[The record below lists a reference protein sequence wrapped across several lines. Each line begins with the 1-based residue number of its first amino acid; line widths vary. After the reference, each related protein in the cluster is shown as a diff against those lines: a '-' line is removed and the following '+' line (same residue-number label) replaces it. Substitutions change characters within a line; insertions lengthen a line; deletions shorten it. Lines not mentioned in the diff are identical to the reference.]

1 MYIQLCLL
9 ASLDIYIS
17 NKLFSRQVTEFGA
30 SGGSNRFK
38 AHIGYISHMATSICN
53 IWIHQIKTINNM
65 NKNKH
70 SKDESIIIRLLWS
83 LTKYCYLFKYLS
95 TNLRHLYPTWVIL
108 PHYIPEE
115 NLCQPLFLA
124 AIETSGTKARV
135 VDGAKGP
142 SHLG

>member
-38 AHIGYISHMATSICN
+38 AHIGYMSHMATSICN
-53 IWIHQIKTINNM
+53 KTINNM

-95 TNLRHLYPTWVIL
+95 TNLWHLYPTL
-108 PHYIPEE
+108 LE
-115 NLCQPLFLA
+115 
-124 AIETSGTKARV
+124 
-135 VDGAKGP
+135 
-142 SHLG
+142 